1 MESRRAA
8 IKLIGFASL
17 SMPLLADKALACLG
31 EVTNRKVLQIST
43 PRKGLLKF
51 YEGTLMGFFN
61 LQYQDHWSWSSDITL
76 KTPETTHDID
86 LSNIPIGIG
95 SNTSDLVE
103 AYCSQVDIVY
113 EDKRSPSLDV
123 VYLIASFT
131 LQQNTLPEI
140 YTRYRMSSLKASI
153 YAALTYRD
161 IRDDKVLYT
170 KISKVPARTRY
181 VSCDT
186 DYQFRYGDA

>member
-1 MESRRAA
+1 MKSRREV
-8 IKLIGFASL
+8 IRLIGLASL
-17 SMPLLADKALACLG
+17 SMPLLPHKALACLG
-31 EVTNRKVLQIST
+31 GEPIVKVVKIWT

-51 YEGTLMGFFN
+51 YEGTLDGFFN
-61 LQYQDHWSWSSDITL
+61 VEYQNYWSWSNDIAL
-76 KTPETTHDID
+76 KAPEISENFS
-86 LSNIPIGIG
+86 LVPITIW
-95 SNTSDLVE
+95 SNTSDLLE

-113 EDKRSPSLDV
+113 KDKRSSTLDV

-140 YTRYRMSSLKASI
+140 STRYRMSSLEASI

-170 KISKVPARTRY
+170 KISRVPARTRY
-181 VSCDT
+181 ISCDT
-186 DYQFRYGDA
+186 EYRFWYDDA

>member
-31 EVTNRKVLQIST
+31 EEPIGKVIQISM

-51 YEGTLMGFFN
+51 YEGTREGFFN
-61 LQYQDHWSWSSDITL
+61 LQYQDHWSWSSDIAL
-76 KTPETTHDID
+76 KTPEISENF
-86 LSNIPIGIG
+86 SNVPITIW

-103 AYCSQVDIVY
+103 VYCSQVDIVY
-113 EDKRSPSLDV
+113 EDKRSPNLDV

-170 KISKVPARTRY
+170 KISRVPARTRY

>member
-31 EVTNRKVLQIST
+31 EVTNRKVIQIST

-51 YEGTLMGFFN
+51 YEGTLEGFFN
-61 LQYQDHWSWSSDITL
+61 LQYRNHWSWSSDIAL
-76 KTPETTHDID
+76 KTPETSENF
-86 LSNIPIGIG
+86 SNVPITIW
-95 SNTSDLVE
+95 SNTSDLVG

-113 EDKRSPSLDV
+113 EDKRSPNLDV

-140 YTRYRMSSLKASI
+140 STRYRMSSLEASI

-161 IRDDKVLYT
+161 IRNDKVLYT
-170 KISKVPARTRY
+170 KISRVPARIRY
-181 VSCDT
+181 PLCDI